1 MRHAILIR
9 SVRKY
14 VGPDG
19 NVLDA
24 VYMWSRHRLMVP
36 YAALAFLA
44 LVLVAAAAGI
54 DPWPSRVAIGA
65 AGAAVAAA
73 ATTEYRVL
81 ALTGTGLV
89 LLRGSRVRHYATG
102 VMTHLPAEFT
112 PRREGGNMLT
122 SDWMI
127 DGSVYTVLKRDD
139 QALASMA
146 ASPGV
151 DPEEN

>member
-44 LVLVAAAAGI
+44 LVLVAAVVGI
-54 DPWPSRVAIGA
+54 HPWPSRVAIGA
-65 AGAAVAAA
+65 SGAAVAAA

-102 VMTHLPAEFT
+102 VMTPLPAGVT

-122 SDWMI
+122 SDWSI

-146 ASPGV
+146 SSSGV